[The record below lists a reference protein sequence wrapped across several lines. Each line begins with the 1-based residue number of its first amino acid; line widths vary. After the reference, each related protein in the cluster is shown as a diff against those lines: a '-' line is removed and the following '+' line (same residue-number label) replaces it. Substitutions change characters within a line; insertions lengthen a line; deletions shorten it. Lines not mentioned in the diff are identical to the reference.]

1 MKDNENVSIEQII
14 KRVEILE
21 QRLQLLSQVLMQAGQ
36 AVKTPISSVNNDN
49 ELKQEQELNVPI
61 QASSEVSELPTIA
74 KEEKKGLPVD
84 VEQSLYKSI
93 ALFREKYAS
102 SNGEYHLYLDIAKDL
117 IKELK
122 KYLDWKQVPEELKER
137 IYLEEA
143 YDSNMFYADCE
154 QIEDEFIYF
163 VAPAEPDMKYS
174 QRDFIRLAL
183 PYFFDITYVPALDGK
198 LINLQKPA
206 VFVQDDK
213 GAFILKMK
221 GKIALAR

>member
-36 AVKTPISSVNNDN
+36 AVETSVASVKKDDKP
-49 ELKQEQELNVPI
+49 KQEQELNVPI
-61 QASSEVSELPTIA
+61 QASYEVSELSTIA
-74 KEEKKGLPVD
+74 MEDKKGLPVD
-84 VEQSLYKSI
+84 VEQSLFKSI
-93 ALFREKYAS
+93 DLFREKYAS
-102 SNGEYHLYLDIAKDL
+102 GNGEYHLYLDIAKDL

-137 IYLEEA
+137 ICLEEA

-154 QIEDEFIYF
+154 QIQDEFIYF

-206 VFVQDDK
+206 VFVQDAK

-221 GKIALAR
+221 GKISLAR

>member
-1 MKDNENVSIEQII
+1 MEEK
-14 KRVEILE
+14 
-21 QRLQLLSQVLMQAGQ
+21 LQMLSQILLQAGQ
-36 AVKTPISSVNNDN
+36 AVEITAEVVQQGN
-49 ELKQEQELNVPI
+49 EKQQELEVNVPI
-61 QASSEVSELPTIA
+61 QAAPEAIEIPVV
-74 KEEKKGLPVD
+74 KEEEKGLPMD
-84 VEQSLYKSI
+84 VEQSLFKSI
-93 ALFREKYAS
+93 DLFREKYAS
-102 SNGEYHLYLDIAKDL
+102 GNGEYHLYLDIAKDL

-122 KYLDWKQVPEELKER
+122 KYLDWKQVPGELKER
-137 IYLEEA
+137 ICLEEA

-154 QIEDEFIYF
+154 QIQDEFIYF

>member
-1 MKDNENVSIEQII
+1 MKDNENFSIENLIQ
-14 KRVEILE
+14 RVEVLE
-21 QRLQLLSQVLMQAGQ
+21 QRLQLLSQLLMQAGQ
-36 AVKTPISSVNNDN
+36 AVETSVASVKKDDKP
-49 ELKQEQELNVPI
+49 KQEQELNVPI
-61 QASSEVSELPTIA
+61 QASSEVSELSTIA
-74 KEEKKGLPVD
+74 KEDKKGLPVD

-102 SNGEYHLYLDIAKDL
+102 GNGEYHLYLDIAKDL

-137 IYLEEA
+137 ICLEEA

-183 PYFFDITYVPALDGK
+183 PHFFDINYVPSLDSK

-213 GAFILKMK
+213 GAFILKVK
-221 GKIALAR
+221 GKIAIAR

>member
-1 MKDNENVSIEQII
+1 MKNAENISIEQLI
-14 KRVEILE
+14 KRVEVLE
-21 QRLQLLSQVLMQAGQ
+21 EKLQMLSQILLQAGQ
-36 AVKTPISSVNNDN
+36 AVEITAEVVQQGN
-49 ELKQEQELNVPI
+49 EKQQELEVNVPI
-61 QASSEVSELPTIA
+61 QAAPEAIEIPVV
-74 KEEKKGLPVD
+74 KEEEKGLPMD
-84 VEQSLYKSI
+84 VEQSLFKSI
-93 ALFREKYAS
+93 DLFREKYAS
-102 SNGEYHLYLDIAKDL
+102 GNGEYHLYLDIAKDL

-122 KYLDWKQVPEELKER
+122 KYLDWKQVPGELKER
-137 IYLEEA
+137 ICLEEA

-154 QIEDEFIYF
+154 QIQDEFIYF

>member
-1 MKDNENVSIEQII
+1 MNEKENISIEQLT
-14 KRVEILE
+14 KRVELLE
-21 QRLQLLSQVLMQAGQ
+21 QKLQLLSQVLMQAGQ
-36 AVKTPISSVNNDN
+36 AVEASAASVKNDD
-49 ELKQEQELNVPI
+49 ELKQEQEVNAPI
-61 QASSEVSELPTIA
+61 QASPKAAELPTVA
-74 KEEKKGLPVD
+74 KEDEEGLPVD
-84 VEQSLYKSI
+84 VEQSLFKSI
-93 ALFREKYAS
+93 DLFREKYAS
-102 SNGEYHLYLDIAKDL
+102 GNGEYPLYLDIAKDL

-122 KYLDWKQVPEELKER
+122 KYLDWKQVPGELKER
-137 IYLEEA
+137 ICLEEA

-154 QIEDEFIYF
+154 QIQDEFIYF

>member
-1 MKDNENVSIEQII
+1 MKNAENISIEQLI
-14 KRVEILE
+14 KRVEVLE
-21 QRLQLLSQVLMQAGQ
+21 EKLQMLSQILLQAGQ
-36 AVKTPISSVNNDN
+36 AVEITAEVVQQGN
-49 ELKQEQELNVPI
+49 EKQQELEVNVPI
-61 QASSEVSELPTIA
+61 QAAPVVAELPTIA
-74 KEEKKGLPVD
+74 KEDEEGLPMD
-84 VEQSLYKSI
+84 VEQSLFKSI
-93 ALFREKYAS
+93 DLFREKYAS
-102 SNGEYHLYLDIAKDL
+102 GNGEYHLYLDIAKDL

-122 KYLDWKQVPEELKER
+122 KYLDWKQVPGELKER
-137 IYLEEA
+137 ICLEEA

-154 QIEDEFIYF
+154 QIQDEFIYF

-213 GAFILKMK
+213 GTFILKMK

>member
-1 MKDNENVSIEQII
+1 MKNVENISIEQLI
-14 KRVEILE
+14 KRVEVLE
-21 QRLQLLSQVLMQAGQ
+21 EKLQMLSQILLQAGQ
-36 AVKTPISSVNNDN
+36 AVEITAEVVQQGN
-49 ELKQEQELNVPI
+49 EKQQELEVNVPI
-61 QASSEVSELPTIA
+61 QAAPEAIEIPVV
-74 KEEKKGLPVD
+74 KEEEKGLPMD
-84 VEQSLYKSI
+84 VEQSLFKSI
-93 ALFREKYAS
+93 DLFREKYAS
-102 SNGEYHLYLDIAKDL
+102 GNGEYHLYLDIAKDL

-122 KYLDWKQVPEELKER
+122 KYLDWKQVPGELKER
-137 IYLEEA
+137 ICLEEA

-154 QIEDEFIYF
+154 QIQDEFIYF